1 MALQHLTDEQ
11 VRTWS
16 LEQKD
21 RWWLAN
27 VYRGD
32 MPQLT
37 FRSALTGFIL
47 GGLLS
52 ATNLYVGAKTG
63 WTLGVG
69 LTSVILAFAMFKILS
84 RMGARDFT
92 ILENNAMQSIATSAG
107 YMTSPLV
114 AGFAAYMWIENRI
127 VDGWH
132 IFWFMVVLSV
142 LGVLVAFPLKR
153 RFINDEQQP
162 FPEGRACG
170 VVLDTLYT
178 SDARSGLFQAKVLA
192 MAAGFAGLISFIAG
206 EAYLKAIH
214 GLILMLRTGQSWA
227 DTLAANKDKL
237 NATWHLPHS
246 LDGWYY
252 SLAAKMGW
260 PTPKLA
266 GVELRQ
272 LGVSPALDLAMVGA
286 GGLMGARPA
295 LNMLLGMAINFLII
309 VPWMIHEGEILPR
322 TAEMLAANPKLKPI
336 DRVWILNS
344 WALWWGV
351 SIMVVASLVAMFAKP
366 KLLISA
372 FTGIF
377 KKRAASADVL
387 GHIELP
393 TWVSFVGVPIFG
405 AIGVWMAHDWF
416 GVDWY
421 LGALAIPLIIVLTLI
436 AVNSTALTGITPTGS
451 LSKIPQFIFGVMR
464 PKHPATNLMTAV
476 MCVEVAGNASNLLM
490 DIKPGYML
498 GAKPRQ
504 QAIGHCIG
512 IIAGALAAVPLFHLL
527 FLSEFKP
534 GDPGEAGNLREVM
547 VSDQFGFPSAFQ
559 WFGISELISNGFGS
573 LKPSIQWSMGIAAAA
588 GLVFEVARILT
599 RNKFPLSPLAIGL
612 GVVVPPESTIAMCFG
627 ALLFWGM
634 GKLYAGKGAVG
645 AGAEHGGV
653 AGELGT
659 PVNAKPLSIGH
670 RIWIGAQEPICAGLI
685 AGAALVGIGDIL
697 VRVFV
702 LK

>member
-1 MALQHLTDEQ
+1 MAIKNLTDEQ

-21 RWWLAN
+21 RWWLEN

-37 FRSALTGFIL
+37 LRSAITGFVL

-84 RMGARDFT
+84 RMGAKDFT

-107 YMTSPLV
+107 YMTSPLI
-114 AGFAAYMWIENRI
+114 AGFAAYMWIENAI
-127 VDGWH
+127 VPWWQ
-132 IFWFMVVLSV
+132 ILWFMVVLSV

-178 SDARSGLFQAKVLA
+178 SDARAGLFQAKVLGI
-192 MAAGFAGLISFIAG
+192 AAGGAGLISFLAG
-206 EAYLKAIH
+206 EAYLKALH
-214 GLILMLRTGQSWA
+214 GVVLMLRHGKSWA
-227 DTLAANKDKL
+227 DTLTEFKDKL
-237 NATWHLPHS
+237 NKTWHLPHA
-246 LDGWYY
+246 LDDWYY
-252 SLAAKMGW
+252 NLAAQNNW
-260 PTPKLA
+260 PTPKVA

-272 LGVSPALDLAMVGA
+272 LGISPALDLAMIGA
-286 GGLMGARPA
+286 GGLMGVRPA
-295 LNMLLGMAINFLII
+295 LNMLLGMALNFLII
-309 VPWMIHEGEILPR
+309 VPWMISIGEIEPDP
-322 TAEMLAANPKLKPI
+322 NKPNSPFN
-336 DRVWILNS
+336 RVWVVNS

-351 SIMVVASLVAMFAKP
+351 SIMVVASLAAMFAKP
-366 KLLISA
+366 QVLISS
-372 FTGIF
+372 FTGLF
-377 KKRAASADVL
+377 KKRAASSDVL
-387 GHIELP
+387 RHIELP
-393 TWVSFVGVPIFG
+393 LWVSFVGIPIFG

-512 IIAGALAAVPLFHLL
+512 ILAGALASVPLFHML
-527 FLSEFKP
+527 FLTEF
-534 GDPGEAGNLREVM
+534 DPTAQGEAANLREVM
-547 VSDQFGFPSAFQ
+547 VSDQFGFPAAFQ
-559 WFGISELISNGFGS
+559 WFGISELIQKGFGS
-573 LKPSIQWSMGIAAAA
+573 LKPSIQWSMGIAAVA
-588 GLVFEVARILT
+588 GLVFEVARILSK
-599 RNKFPLSPLAIGL
+599 NKFPISPLAIGL

-627 ALLFWGM
+627 ALFFWAM
-634 GKLYAGKGAVG
+634 GKIYAGEGS
-645 AGAEHGGV
+645 AGAEHGSPADLDTTRPRSVGY
-653 AGELGT
+653 
-659 PVNAKPLSIGH
+659 
-670 RIWIGAQEPICAGLI
+670 RIWVQAQEPICAGLI

-697 VRVFV
+697 VRVFL